1 MNETTGHFVDFSS
14 KSNPGS
20 SSGHRLHPEE
30 HITPAM
36 LLTLVDDIGI
46 AREMTRVDFTDKSI
60 KPAELWNAASSSRTS
75 ATVRRTGWG

>member
-1 MNETTGHFVDFSS
+1 
-14 KSNPGS
+14 
-20 SSGHRLHPEE
+20 
-30 HITPAM
+30 M

-75 ATVRRTGWG
+75 ATVRRTG